1 MSKKLAKF
9 HNKLDAIKKNN
20 IFKLTS
26 KQRKQLYNEVKRE
39 RLEKQRK
46 EEEEL
51 KAKNEGIK

>member
-9 HNKLDAIKKNN
+9 NNKLNAIKKNN

-26 KQRKQLYNEVKRE
+26 KQRKELYMEVKRE
-39 RLEKQRK
+39 KREKERK

-51 KAKNEGIK
+51 KAKSEGKS